1 MGLKCP
7 FELEMARRMQAHLWV
22 FFWGVFGVYSRN
34 LEERDTAAAVYTHLR
49 SYGSCL
55 CQRSL
60 FFLWA
65 VLFCSSVRL
74 SSY

>member
-7 FELEMARRMQAHLWV
+7 FELEMAKRMQTHLQG
-22 FFWGVFGVYSRN
+22 FFLVFGVYSTN

-49 SYGSCL
+49 GYGSCL

-74 SSY
+74 SSH